1 MRTLLIGLVVC
12 LVLAVGAAFYFNWL
26 TLSTGNPADNGQ
38 NQTRLKVNKDKIE
51 HDYNAVK
58 EGVKEGAEKVGE
70 QVKKGSEAV
79 AGEVKKDTQAVKE
92 KTGPSPAK
100 TAEGTV
106 SAVDAQKSSLTVETT
121 QKETVPVKVEAGTKI
136 RVHDKDGT
144 LTDLKAG
151 QPVAVNYETK
161 GAENVALTVTV
172 KGQ

>member
-1 MRTLLIGLVVC
+1 MRTFLIGLVVC

-26 TLSTGNPADNGQ
+26 SITTGNPADNGQ
-38 NQTRLKVNKDKIE
+38 NQTGLKVNKDKIE

-70 QVKKGSEAV
+70 QVKKGAEA
-79 AGEVKKDTQAVKE
+79 VKKDTQAVRD

-100 TAEGTV
+100 MAEGTV
-106 SAVDAQKSSLTVETT
+106 SAVDAQKSSLTVETA

-136 RVHDKDGT
+136 RVDDKDGT
-144 LTDLKAG
+144 LADLKAG
-151 QPVAVNYETK
+151 QPVTVTYETK